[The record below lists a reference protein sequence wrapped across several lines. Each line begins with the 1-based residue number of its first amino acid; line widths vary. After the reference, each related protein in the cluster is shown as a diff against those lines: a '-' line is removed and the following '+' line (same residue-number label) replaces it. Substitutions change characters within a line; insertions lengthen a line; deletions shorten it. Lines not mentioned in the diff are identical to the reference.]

1 MEKLLAN
8 TKDRSRH
15 NFRSW
20 TRKSSELAA
29 FAPKSCDS
37 GYENR
42 TLIDRTILKGLPA
55 KNYHTYSF
63 HRSIFLSQRILMSS
77 LSILARFVVRM
88 SDLKYTGILILLLLS
103 GCGGYGPSE
112 YQQLKQKLDGF
123 SDVIKAAGGKAT
135 KEGKSL
141 HGFQMAGWLIDLTNA
156 KITDELIDHIIVIG
170 KSDPVFQ
177 LNLSNSNITNEQ
189 LAKLDAGNVLQKT
202 IDLNL
207 SNTPIND
214 AGLDKLSNF
223 YCVTDL
229 NLTGSA
235 ATAVGA
241 KRMGSKQISN
251 SNTPAPFKKQ
261 PKLKI

>member
-1 MEKLLAN
+1 M
-8 TKDRSRH
+8 T
-15 NFRSW
+15 
-20 TRKSSELAA
+20 
-29 FAPKSCDS
+29 
-37 GYENR
+37 
-42 TLIDRTILKGLPA
+42 
-55 KNYHTYSF
+55 
-63 HRSIFLSQRILMSS
+63 S
-77 LSILARFVVRM
+77 LSDFARMVMRSKPFHKTIGVFF
-88 SDLKYTGILILLLLS
+88 LLFS
-103 GCGGYGPSE
+103 GCGYTGPSE

-123 SDVIKAAGGKAT
+123 SEVVKAAGGNAT

-141 HGFQMAGWLIDLTNA
+141 HGFQMAGWLIDLSNA

-170 KSDPVFQ
+170 KTDPVFQ
-177 LNLSNSNITNEQ
+177 LNLSNTKITNDQ

-202 IDLNL
+202 VDLNL

-235 ATAVGA
+235 ATAAGA

-251 SNTPAPFKKQ
+251 ANTPAPFKKQ